1 MYSIR
6 SMISNTSL
14 SLFLWGKTLKTVI
27 HMRIGFLVRLYKEF
41 YLFIYLWTNKK
52 PSLNHVHIWG
62 CLIEARIFN
71 PYEMKLAP
79 RTISCYIGYPKRSK
93 GYRFYRPNHITRI
106 VETRNV
112 KFLENDSDNGALLHE
127 WWYLKNK
134 E

>member
-1 MYSIR
+1 
-6 SMISNTSL
+6 
-14 SLFLWGKTLKTVI
+14 
-27 HMRIGFLVRLYKEF
+27 
-41 YLFIYLWTNKK
+41 
-52 PSLNHVHIWG
+52 
-62 CLIEARIFN
+62 
-71 PYEMKLAP
+71 MKLAP
-79 RTISCYIGYPKRSK
+79 RTISCYIAYPKRSK